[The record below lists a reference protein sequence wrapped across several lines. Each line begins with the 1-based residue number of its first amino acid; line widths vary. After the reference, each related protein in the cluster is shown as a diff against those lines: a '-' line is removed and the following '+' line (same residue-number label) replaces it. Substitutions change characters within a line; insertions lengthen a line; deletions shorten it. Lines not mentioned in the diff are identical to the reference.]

1 MLVEDLEESGGG
13 MVAGVINERMEAPM
27 DGSKHIDIVSAL
39 GGESNI
45 VSNRIAAGVV
55 GGAPDEPTS

>member
-27 DGSKHIDIVSAL
+27 DASKQHIDIVSAL
-39 GGESNI
+39 EGDSNI
-45 VSNRIAAGVV
+45 VSNRVAAV
-55 GGAPDEPTS
+55 GGGAYPD